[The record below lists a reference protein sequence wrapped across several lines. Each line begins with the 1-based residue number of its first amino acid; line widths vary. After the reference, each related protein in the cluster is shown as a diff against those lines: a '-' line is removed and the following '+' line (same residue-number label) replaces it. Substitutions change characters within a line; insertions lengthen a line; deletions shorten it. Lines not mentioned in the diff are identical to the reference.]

1 MVPFGET
8 ALGDD
13 NAAIVCQAY
22 LNFNTSF
29 TGEDYL
35 SIHLQSSND
44 NNGLLAAGGGLAN
57 SAGGAYGLAID
68 DFYYVFPIGNCLDAV
83 VAAQGLSSDDFV
95 VSTIVPFDGPS
106 MADSSGPLLYDQTAG
121 SDFGGGFSF
130 AITDNFVLDAGYTAG
145 NSVGGP
151 GANNTNSGGIFSA
164 DNQHWVMQLS
174 YLSAQM
180 HMVC

>member
-22 LNFNTSF
+22 LNFNTIF

-106 MADSSGPLLYDQTAG
+106 MADSSGPLLYDQA
-121 SDFGGGFSF
+121 
-130 AITDNFVLDAGYTAG
+130 